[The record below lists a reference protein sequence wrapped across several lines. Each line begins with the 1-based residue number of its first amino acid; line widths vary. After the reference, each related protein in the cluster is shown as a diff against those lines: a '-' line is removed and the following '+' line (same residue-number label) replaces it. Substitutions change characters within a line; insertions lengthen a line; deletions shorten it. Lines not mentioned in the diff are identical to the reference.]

1 VALETSIL
9 IPTLDD
15 APTLG
20 DTIERLNRLVAA
32 TGTAAE
38 VIVVDAGSR
47 DGTLT
52 LAAELADRFPLL
64 HMRILVQ
71 DRTRSG
77 FGSLVRLGIAYAEG
91 RFCVLVMADA
101 RDPLE
106 VLPEMLKELRGGAHL
121 VLCSR
126 YEGDPADTSEATVPA
141 RFRTYQA
148 VYRRAIRLLLGFDIP
163 DSTYGFRAFH
173 RTFVT
178 ALGLSA
184 NRFAVCPEITFKVML
199 ARGRVVR
206 VPGAQSGPTVR
217 TQSKFRLR
225 NELAG
230 YAVTLLR
237 ASLHRVGVHWF

>member
-1 VALETSIL
+1 VAVETSIL

-20 DTIERLNRLVAA
+20 ETVERLNRLVAA

-64 HMRILVQ
+64 HIRVLVQ

-106 VLPEMLKELRGGAHL
+106 VLPEMLKELRAGAHL

-126 YEGDPADTSEATVPA
+126 YEGDPAISQTTVPA
-141 RFRTYQA
+141 RFRAYQA
-148 VYRRAIRLLLGFDIP
+148 VYRRAIRMLLGFDIP

-199 ARGRVVR
+199 AHGTVVR

-217 TQSKFRLR
+217 AQSKFRLR

-230 YAVTLLR
+230 YALTLTR
-237 ASLHRVGVHWF
+237 ASLHRAGLHWF

>member
-1 VALETSIL
+1 MAVETSIL

-15 APTLG
+15 ARTLG
-20 DTIERLNRLVAA
+20 ETVERLNRLVAA

-91 RFCVLVMADA
+91 RFCVLVMAHA
-101 RDPLE
+101 PDPLE

-126 YEGDPADTSEATVPA
+126 YEGGIAGGTEAVPA
-141 RFRTYQA
+141 RFRAYQA

-199 ARGRVVR
+199 ARGTVVR

-217 TQSKFRLR
+217 AQSKFKLR
-225 NELAG
+225 NELGG
-230 YAVTLLR
+230 YALTLVR
-237 ASLHRVGVHWF
+237 ASLHRAGVRWF

>member
-1 VALETSIL
+1 VAVETSIL

-20 DTIERLNRLVAA
+20 ETVERLNRLVAA

-47 DGTLT
+47 DGTLM

-64 HMRILVQ
+64 HMRVLVQ

-126 YEGDPADTSEATVPA
+126 YEGGPAISATTVPA
-141 RFRTYQA
+141 RFRAYQA
-148 VYRRAIRLLLGFDIP
+148 VYRRAIRMLLGFDIP

-199 ARGRVVR
+199 AHGTVVR

-217 TQSKFRLR
+217 AQSKFRLR

-230 YAVTLLR
+230 YALTLTR
-237 ASLHRVGVHWF
+237 ASLHRAGLHWF

>member
-1 VALETSIL
+1 VAVETTIL

-15 APTLG
+15 AGTLG
-20 DTIERLNRLVAA
+20 ETVEHLNRLVAA

-38 VIVVDAGSR
+38 VLVVDAGSR
-47 DGTLT
+47 DGTLA
-52 LAAELADRFPLL
+52 LAAELADRYPLL

-71 DRTRSG
+71 DRARSG

-101 RDPLE
+101 RDPLD

-126 YEGDPADTSEATVPA
+126 YEGAQASVPA
-141 RFRTYQA
+141 RFRAYQA

-184 NRFAVCPEITFKVML
+184 TRFAVCPEITFKVML
-199 ARGRVVR
+199 ARGTVKR
-206 VPGAQSGPTVR
+206 VPGAMSGPTVR
-217 TQSKFRLR
+217 AQSKFQLR
-225 NELAG
+225 NELTG
-230 YAVTLLR
+230 YAFTLGR
-237 ASLHRVGVHWF
+237 AALHRAGIAWF

>member
-1 VALETSIL
+1 VAVETTIL

-15 APTLG
+15 AGTLG
-20 DTIERLNRLVAA
+20 DTVERLNRLVAA

-38 VIVVDAGSR
+38 VLVVDAGSR
-47 DGTLT
+47 DGTLA
-52 LAAELADRFPLL
+52 LAAELADRYPLL

-71 DRTRSG
+71 DRARSG

-106 VLPEMLKELRGGAHL
+106 VMPEMLKELRAGAHL

-126 YEGDPADTSEATVPA
+126 YEGDAQASVPA
-141 RFRTYQA
+141 RFRAYQA

-184 NRFAVCPEITFKVML
+184 TRFAVCPEITFKVML
-199 ARGRVVR
+199 AGGKVVR
-206 VPGAQSGPTVR
+206 VPGAQAGPMVR
-217 TQSKFRLR
+217 AQSKFSLP
-225 NELAG
+225 NELFG
-230 YAVTLLR
+230 YAVMVFR
-237 ASLHRVGVHWF
+237 ASLHRVGLRWF

>member
-1 VALETSIL
+1 VAVETSIL

-15 APTLG
+15 ALTLG
-20 DTIERLNRLVAA
+20 ETIERLNRLVAA
-32 TGTAAE
+32 TGAAAE

-47 DGTLT
+47 DSTLT

-71 DRTRSG
+71 DRAHAG
-77 FGSLVRLGIAYAEG
+77 FGSVVRLGVAYAEG
-91 RFCVLVMADA
+91 RFCAIVMPDA
-101 RDPLE
+101 RDPLD

-126 YEGDPADTSEATVPA
+126 YEDPSRSDPNVPA

-148 VYRRAIRLLLGFDIP
+148 VYRRAIRALLGWDLP

-184 NRFAVCPEITFKVML
+184 HSMAVCPEITFKVML
-199 ARGRVVR
+199 AGGKVVR
-206 VPGAQSGPTVR
+206 VPGAQTGPMVR
-217 TQSKFRLR
+217 SQSKFSLPH
-225 NELAG
+225 ELAG
-230 YAVTLLR
+230 YAATLVR
-237 ASLHRVGVHWF
+237 ASLHRIGLRWF